1 MMLGRFIRENAC
13 GCKYQKR
20 LKQTNE
26 KKKTEGKKK
35 VLGEEVSWER
45 KVLG

>member
-1 MMLGRFIRENAC
+1 MLVAASTRKGLN
-13 GCKYQKR
+13 
-20 LKQTNE
+20 KQMK